1 MKTIILTGIL
11 GKKFGTQFVLDVNN
25 AKEACLALSK
35 MIPGFELFMTNA
47 HLDGIRF
54 AIWNGGMNIG
64 EDEIDFKTGSEVI
77 RIEPVI
83 GAAKAGVIQTVIGAI
98 LVVVGVLITIG
109 TLGGGAPLGAALIGA
124 GVGMMVGGVISM
136 LMPPMETDSGN
147 DDGNKASKGFGGAV
161 TTVAQGYPVPILYGE
176 RAVGGFLISGEIIPI
191 DQV

>member
-11 GKKFGTQFVLDVNN
+11 GKKFGERYELEVNN

-54 AIWNGGMNIG
+54 AIWNGEMNIG
-64 EDEIDFKTGSEVI
+64 EEELDFKTASNVI
-77 RIEPVI
+77 RIEPVM

-98 LVVVGVLITIG
+98 LVVVGVLITTG
-109 TLGGGAPLGAALIGA
+109 TLGGGTALGAALIGA

-136 LMPPMETDSGN
+136 LMPPMEIESGN

-176 RAVGGFLISGEIIPI
+176 RGVGGFLISGEIIPI

>member
-11 GKKFGTQFVLDVNN
+11 GKKFGERYELEVNN

-54 AIWNGGMNIG
+54 AIWNGEMNIG
-64 EDEIDFKTGSEVI
+64 EEELDFKTASNVI
-77 RIEPVI
+77 RIEPVM

-109 TLGGGAPLGAALIGA
+109 TLGGGTALGAALIGA
-124 GVGMMVGGVISM
+124 GVGLAVGGVISM
-136 LMPPMETDSGN
+136 LMPPMEVESGN

-176 RAVGGFLISGEIIPI
+176 RGVGGFLISGEIIPI

>member
-11 GKKFGTQFVLDVNN
+11 GKKFGERYELEVNN

-54 AIWNGGMNIG
+54 AIWNGEMNIG
-64 EDEIDFKTGSEVI
+64 EEELDFKTASNVI
-77 RIEPVI
+77 RIEPVM

-109 TLGGGAPLGAALIGA
+109 TLGGGTALGAALIGA
-124 GVGMMVGGVISM
+124 GVGLAVGGVISM
-136 LMPPMETDSGN
+136 LMPPMEIESGN

-176 RAVGGFLISGEIIPI
+176 RGVGGFLISGEIIPI

>member
-1 MKTIILTGIL
+1 MKKIILTGIL
-11 GKKFGTQFVLDVNN
+11 GDKFGREYDLDVNN

-35 MIPGFELFMTNA
+35 MVPGFELFMSNA
-47 HLDGIRF
+47 HHDGIRF
-54 AIWNGGMNIG
+54 AIWNGDMNVG
-64 EDEIDFKTGSEVI
+64 EDELHFSTASNII

-136 LMPPMETDSGN
+136 LMPTMDTESGN

-161 TTVAQGYPVPILYGE
+161 TTVAQGYPVPVLYGE
-176 RAVGGFLISGEIIPI
+176 RGVGGFLISGEIVPI
-191 DQV
+191 DQM

>member
-11 GKKFGTQFVLDVNN
+11 GKKFGERYELEVNN

-54 AIWNGGMNIG
+54 AIWNGEMNIG
-64 EDEIDFKTGSEVI
+64 EEELDFKTASNVI

-109 TLGGGAPLGAALIGA
+109 TLGGGTALGAALIGA
-124 GVGMMVGGVISM
+124 GVGLAVGGVISM
-136 LMPPMETDSGN
+136 LMPPMEIESGN

-176 RAVGGFLISGEIIPI
+176 RGVGGFLISGEIIPI